1 MADDYFTKAEKIKQK
16 VRNLDWEKKIK
27 LLEKDFEDKKFSK
40 EEFLDKKRQV
50 YSEVLDQMS
59 EINQEKMKLNKDH
72 SAEPIE
78 DDYLSDEDLE
88 IFQEQLTPFQYMS
101 LTKDYLG
108 EFDSQDIV
116 FSDDFRKFENL
127 ENFVHWECV
136 KKIEKLRIHNNYFSC
151 EFMDKNELVIKDIAC
166 LNELSKLEELVFDD
180 EGNLGD
186 RIKVDY
192 FSSKQ
197 LSNIKQLEIHGLWD
211 LSFLQNSFSD
221 NHNIYETLEI
231 IKNDL
236 KTLERAVY
244 SGSIEATTSTN
255 EQSNIELDSNSE
267 DVLTR
272 HLLKLSEVEDQ
283 FRQLT
288 NKFEEINF
296 KLDKLSN
303 RLSKIQA
310 DNQIRFQDIESAIT
324 SGAITTQLSS
334 KPKTDSKSEILPGS
348 SQPQDLGSISYKD
361 TETSETSQQIQ
372 SVNTTATVLTETFQ
386 AEEKILPQELS
397 PKKQYEFATSFL
409 KVGDYST
416 AERAFREFVLSN
428 SEHELAGSAQ
438 YWYAE
443 TFRIRQLYTDAASAY
458 LEGYQKYPKGN
469 KAPINLLKLGVSM
482 VQIGE
487 KDQGCKMIN
496 GVELQ
501 YPKANQS
508 VIQKAK
514 YESKKFEC
522 IKEDS

>member
-1 MADDYFTKAEKIKQK
+1 MRFT
-16 VRNLDWEKKIK
+16 LK
-27 LLEKDFEDKKFSK
+27 LIFI
-40 EEFLDKKRQV
+40 
-50 YSEVLDQMS
+50 VLF
-59 EINQEKMKLNKDH
+59 N
-72 SAEPIE
+72 
-78 DDYLSDEDLE
+78 
-88 IFQEQLTPFQYMS
+88 
-101 LTKDYLG
+101 
-108 EFDSQDIV
+108 
-116 FSDDFRKFENL
+116 
-127 ENFVHWECV
+127 
-136 KKIEKLRIHNNYFSC
+136 
-151 EFMDKNELVIKDIAC
+151 
-166 LNELSKLEELVFDD
+166 
-180 EGNLGD
+180 
-186 RIKVDY
+186 
-192 FSSKQ
+192 
-197 LSNIKQLEIHGLWD
+197 

-244 SGSIEATTSTN
+244 SGSIEINTSSN
-255 EQSNIELDSNSE
+255 EQSNIELDNNSE

-310 DNQIRFQDIESAIT
+310 DNQIRFQDIESSIS
-324 SGAITTQLSS
+324 SGEITTQLSS
-334 KPKTDSKSEILPGS
+334 KPKTDTQSEILPGS

-372 SVNTTATVLTETFQ
+372 SVETTATVVTETFQ
-386 AEEKILPQELS
+386 AEEKILPQDLS

-458 LEGYQKYPKGN
+458 LEGYQKYPKGT

>member
-1 MADDYFTKAEKIKQK
+1 M
-16 VRNLDWEKKIK
+16 LK
-27 LLEKDFEDKKFSK
+27 LL
-40 EEFLDKKRQV
+40 FL
-50 YSEVLDQMS
+50 
-59 EINQEKMKLNKDH
+59 
-72 SAEPIE
+72 
-78 DDYLSDEDLE
+78 LS
-88 IFQEQLTPFQYMS
+88 
-101 LTKDYLG
+101 LG
-108 EFDSQDIV
+108 
-116 FSDDFRKFENL
+116 
-127 ENFVHWECV
+127 
-136 KKIEKLRIHNNYFSC
+136 
-151 EFMDKNELVIKDIAC
+151 LV
-166 LNELSKLEELVFDD
+166 
-180 EGNLGD
+180 
-186 RIKVDY
+186 
-192 FSSKQ
+192 SS
-197 LSNIKQLEIHGLWD
+197 SYA
-211 LSFLQNSFSD
+211 D
-221 NHNIYETLEI
+221 NHNIYETLEN

-244 SGSIEATTSTN
+244 SGSIEVNKSASEN
-255 EQSNIELDSNSE
+255 LDVELDTNSE

-272 HLLKLSEVEDQ
+272 HLLKLSEVENQ
-283 FRQLT
+283 FRELT

-303 RLSKIQA
+303 RLSKVQA
-310 DNQIRFQDIESAIT
+310 DNQIRFQDIESVISSGEIT
-324 SGAITTQLSS
+324 EKLSS
-334 KPKTDSKSEILPGS
+334 KSKTNSNESLPGS

-372 SVNTTATVLTETFQ
+372 SIDTTGSVVTETFQ
-386 AEEKILPQELS
+386 AEEKILPQDLT
-397 PKKQYEFATSFL
+397 PKKQYELATSFL
-409 KVGDYST
+409 KVGDYSM
-416 AERAFREFVLSN
+416 AERAFREFILSN

-443 TFRIRQLYTDAASAY
+443 TFRIRQLYTDAATAY

-496 GVELQ
+496 GVEKQ